1 MELPFDE
8 KETITDNIQ
17 LMITLTKISAINVV
31 QFDEKTKPKGVKNPP
46 TPGRPIVLID

>member
-8 KETITDNIQ
+8 KDTITENVQ

-31 QFDEKTKPKGVKNPP
+31 LFDEKTKPKSIKCPP
-46 TPGRPIVLID
+46 TPGRPVVLID